1 MPMTESPHGVLV
13 VDKPANVTS
22 AGVVAKIKKMLGAK
36 KVGHTGALD
45 PFATGVL
52 LCCINK
58 ATKLARFLLQS
69 RKSYRAALYL
79 GVETDTQDATGL
91 VTATGEI
98 NDITPER
105 VREVVGR
112 FVGDLDQQP
121 PAFSA
126 LKHKGTPLYK
136 LARQG
141 TPVLKPP
148 RRVTVDRIDVRQ
160 ISLPELE
167 FDVSCSAG
175 TYIRTL
181 CADIGRQLGCGGH
194 LKALRRLESS
204 RFSVTEALDLEEI
217 EKLAGSDI
225 IWERVIPMADA
236 LRGVPAW
243 TVKPELKEKIAYGRP
258 LTCEDARGIQI
269 PADGLVKVVDNSNR
283 LLAVVRQREKAQD
296 FKYEGV
302 FI

>member
-1 MPMTESPHGVLV
+1 MTESRHGVLV
-13 VDKPANVTS
+13 VDKPADVTS

-58 ATKLARFLLQS
+58 GTKLARFFLQS
-69 RKSYRAALYL
+69 RKTYRAVLVL
-79 GVETDTQDATGL
+79 GVETDTQDATGQI
-91 VTATGEI
+91 TATGEMK
-98 NDITPER
+98 DVAPER
-105 VREVVGR
+105 VQEVVGR

-136 LARQG
+136 FARQG

-148 RRVTVDRIDVRQ
+148 RRVTIDRIDVRQ
-160 ISLPELE
+160 ILLPEVE
-167 FDVSCSAG
+167 FEVSCSAG

-194 LKALRRLESS
+194 LKELRRLESS
-204 RFSVTEALDLEEI
+204 QFSVTEALSIEDVADLSRND
-217 EKLAGSDI
+217 A
-225 IWERVIPMADA
+225 IWDRLIPMADA

-243 TVKPELKEKIAYGRP
+243 TADPGLMEKIAYGRP
-258 LTCEDARGIQI
+258 LTSEDARDIQM
-269 PADGLVKVVDNSNR
+269 PAEGLIKVVDSSNQ
-283 LLAVVRQREKAQD
+283 LLAVVRHPGNAQD